1 MSGYAL
7 PFPVLVPRYSGFLA
21 RTDGEIVVS
30 LNRVGKQ
37 SVRRLRA
44 AVNVFMRLA
53 RTGAMCGD
61 MVPAGGS
68 TIDLEEGRVEQ
79 SHFHFAFTSAAVD
92 DRAVLVLTHLLFT
105 QHQWLDIE
113 RVRVLAGGI
122 GEYVQVG
129 RDPDENTTYPSRAV
143 LPFTLEDEEPESQ
156 AITLEV
162 RFEEAPSETVVKTLD
177 QSFKRWS
184 DAIVRG
190 GYALALVP
198 PEESHV
204 ESYDDGF
211 LVVDGAAERSYHK
224 LTADDAAIDAA
235 LNILAA
241 VHARV
246 QRIRL
251 VRLT

>member
-1 MSGYAL
+1 LTQA
-7 PFPVLVPRYSGFLA
+7 
-21 RTDGEIVVS
+21 DGEIVVS
-30 LNRVGKQ
+30 LNRIAKQ
-37 SVRRLRA
+37 SVRRLRT
-44 AVNVFMRLA
+44 AVEVFKRLA
-53 RTGAMCGD
+53 ETGALCGD
-61 MVPAGGS
+61 MVPAGRS
-68 TIDLEEGRVEQ
+68 TIDLSETRVEE
-79 SHFHFAFTSAAVD
+79 SHFHFAFTSASID

-113 RVRVLAGGI
+113 RVRVLAGGV
-122 GEYVQVG
+122 GQYVHVG
-129 RDPDENTTYPSRAV
+129 RDADENTTYPSRAA
-143 LPFTLEDEEPESQ
+143 LPFALEDEEPESQ

-162 RFEEAPSETVVKTLD
+162 RFEEAPSDVVVKALD

-190 GYALALVP
+190 GYALALIP

-204 ESYDDGF
+204 ESYDEGF
-211 LVVDGAAERSYHK
+211 LVVEGAAERSYHK

-235 LNILAA
+235 LNMLAA

-251 VRLT
+251 VRIT